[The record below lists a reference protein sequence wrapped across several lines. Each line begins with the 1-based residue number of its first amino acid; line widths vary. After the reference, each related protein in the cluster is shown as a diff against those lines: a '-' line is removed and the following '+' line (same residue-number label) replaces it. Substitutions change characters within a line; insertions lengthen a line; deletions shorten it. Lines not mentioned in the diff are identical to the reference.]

1 VYAGSVGTGFTQK
14 QIDEAHKTLAAI
26 QLAAPPCDRAPTGGA
41 HSWVQPTLV
50 CEVKYLEYTDEGLL
64 RHPVFLRFRDDKNP
78 EECIRAVTHSDD
90 AATEAASVSIVEER
104 TIPFTNLDKTF
115 WPNEGYTKK
124 DLIEYYRSVSVWLLP
139 FLKDR
144 PVVMT
149 RFPDGIKGKSFF
161 QKDAPSF
168 APDWLRRENVWSED
182 SQRDLNY
189 FICDDQDS
197 LLYIANMG
205 TIPLHI
211 WASRVGSLEQPDWCI
226 LDLDPKEAPFTDVVK
241 VARIT
246 RELCDDIGL
255 PCFVKTSGSSGLH
268 VLIPLGKQCTHE
280 QSKLL
285 GQLLARAIAKQAS
298 EIATVERMPHKRE
311 GKVYVDFLQNGHGK
325 LLVAPYSVRPLPGAT
340 VSAPLEWNEVD
351 SLLDLKSFTIRTMPA
366 RLAGLASDPLAPVLQ
381 LRPEL
386 VSALS
391 RLQTRFG

>member
-1 VYAGSVGTGFTQK
+1 MA
-14 QIDEAHKTLAAI
+14 
-26 QLAAPPCDRAPTGGA
+26 
-41 HSWVQPTLV
+41 
-50 CEVKYLEYTDEGLL
+50 
-64 RHPVFLRFRDDKNP
+64 
-78 EECIRAVTHSDD
+78 
-90 AATEAASVSIVEER
+90 
-104 TIPFTNLDKTF
+104 
-115 WPNEGYTKK
+115 
-124 DLIEYYRSVSVWLLP
+124 
-139 FLKDR
+139 
-144 PVVMT
+144 
-149 RFPDGIKGKSFF
+149 
-161 QKDAPSF
+161 
-168 APDWLRRENVWSED
+168 
-182 SQRDLNY
+182 
-189 FICDDQDS
+189 
-197 LLYIANMG
+197 
-205 TIPLHI
+205 TIPLHV
-211 WASRVGSLEQPDWCI
+211 WASRVASLDRPDWCI